1 MSPYTHM
8 TEYSRKKVII
18 FITKSNWGG
27 AQKYVFDIAT
37 HLPQDQFEVV
47 VALGGKELLYT
58 RLVDAGIRV
67 IPLKDLT
74 RDVSV
79 TKDVKVFF
87 EIYFILKN
95 EKPDIIHVNS
105 TKISGI
111 GAVAGKLTGV
121 KNIIFTV
128 HGWAFN
134 EPRGFI
140 SKSIIKF
147 LYLVMLWLSN
157 NIIAV
162 SHKIVTQVKGWPFA
176 KNKLTVVHNGIS
188 VPNFLER
195 NIAREKLAT
204 IVGTTFSP
212 ETIICGG
219 IGELHPI
226 KGQTYA
232 IQAVEKLIQ
241 ENPTLQLVYIIIGA
255 GELEQKLRDEIKSR
269 GLEKHVFLTG
279 YLKDGATY
287 LKALDYYIFPS
298 LSEGLPY
305 AVVEAG
311 FAKLPLIATHVGG
324 IPEVVEHGKE
334 GTLVVSQDANAIYNA
349 LNVYIENPTVAQA
362 HAEALHTKVI
372 SEFSIETM
380 IKKTVEVY
388 ESRIMM

>member
-1 MSPYTHM
+1 M
-8 TEYSRKKVII
+8 TENTRKKVII

-67 IPLKDLT
+67 ISLKDLT
-74 RDVSV
+74 RDVSI
-79 TKDVKVFF
+79 TKDLKVFF
-87 EIYFILKN
+87 EIYSILKH

-134 EPRGFI
+134 EPRDFV
-140 SKSIIKF
+140 SKSVIKF
-147 LYLVMLWLSN
+147 LYFVMLWLSD

-162 SHKIVTQVKGWPFA
+162 SHKIVTQVSSWPFA

-188 VPNFLER
+188 QPNFLDR
-195 NIAREKLAT
+195 NTAREKLAT
-204 IVGTTFSP
+204 VVGASFTSD
-212 ETIICGG
+212 TILCGG

-232 IQAVEKLIQ
+232 IQAIEKLVR
-241 ENPTLQLVYIIIGA
+241 EKPDVNLAYIIIGA
-255 GELEQKLRDEIKSR
+255 GDIEQKLRDEITSR

-287 LKALDYYIFPS
+287 LKALDYYLFPS
-298 LSEGLPY
+298 ISEGLPY

-311 FAKLPLIATHVGG
+311 FAKLPLIASHVGG
-324 IPEVVEHGKE
+324 IPEVVEHRIE
-334 GTLVVSQDANAIYNA
+334 GTLVAAEDPNAIYAA
-349 LNVYIENPTVAQA
+349 LLRYTHQPEVAQA
-362 HAEALHTKVI
+362 HAESLHAKVTR
-372 SEFSIETM
+372 EFSIETM

-388 ESRIMM
+388 RK

>member
-1 MSPYTHM
+1 MADN
-8 TEYSRKKVII
+8 SRKKVII

-47 VALGGKELLYT
+47 VTLGGKELLYT

-67 IPLKDLT
+67 ISLKDLT
-74 RDVSV
+74 RDVSI
-79 TKDVKVFF
+79 TKDLKVFF
-87 EIYFILKN
+87 EIYNILKQ

-111 GAVAGKLTGV
+111 GAVAGKLAGV
-121 KNIIFTV
+121 KNTIFTV

-134 EPRGFI
+134 EPRGLV
-140 SKSIIKF
+140 SKSVIKF
-147 LYLVMLWLSN
+147 LYLVMLWLSD

-162 SHKIVTQVKGWPFA
+162 SHKIVTQVNAWPFA

-188 VPNFLER
+188 QPNFLER
-195 NIAREKLAT
+195 NVAREKLSET
-204 IVGTTFSP
+204 VGTTFSP
-212 ETIICGG
+212 ETIVCGG

-232 IQAVEKLIQ
+232 IQAIERLVREKPDVKLA
-241 ENPTLQLVYIIIGA
+241 YIIIGA
-255 GELEQKLRDEIKSR
+255 GEIEQKLREEIQSR

-298 LSEGLPY
+298 ISEGLPY

-311 FAKLPLIATHVGG
+311 FAKLPLIASHVGG
-324 IPEVVEHGKE
+324 IPEVVEHGVE
-334 GTLVVSQDANAIYNA
+334 GTLVASQDPHAIYSA
-349 LNVYIENPTVAQA
+349 LKAYMENPTIAQT
-362 HAEALHTKVI
+362 HADALHIKAT

-380 IKKTVEVY
+380 IQKTVEVY
-388 ESRIMM
+388 NK